1 MRRGKSLV
9 SYRKKYTLDRF
20 DGDYAVFLQHPEEM
34 EQLLIHRDDMD
45 LSLKEGDVVA
55 ISDNGRTYD
64 ITVLNEETTNQKQRI
79 QRLMQQLRDKNK

>member
-20 DGDYAVFLQHPEEM
+20 DGNYAIFLKRPEET
-34 EQLLIHRDDMD
+34 EQLLIHRND
-45 LSLKEGDVVA
+45 LDNTLKEGDIVA

-64 ITVLNEETTNQKQRI
+64 ITVLSEETTNQKQRI
-79 QRLMQQLRDKNK
+79 QQLMQQLRDKNK